1 MPIINSLETPAT
13 TALQRLGAH
22 FQIFQHNNKIRLLA
36 QAAQERGQSP
46 DQIVRSILFRVN
58 QGSFLMV
65 LMPGEKQISW
75 RALRTYLG
83 VRRLTTASPEE
94 VQQITGYEIGA
105 VSPFGLPGP
114 LRILADPAIFTHT
127 VISLGSGQKG
137 YALILESKLIKEMI
151 SDLEIVSL
159 GD

>member
-1 MPIINSLETPAT
+1 
-13 TALQRLGAH
+13 
-22 FQIFQHNNKIRLLA
+22 
-36 QAAQERGQSP
+36 
-46 DQIVRSILFRVN
+46 
-58 QGSFLMV
+58 MV

>member
-13 TALQRLGAH
+13 TALQRFGAH
-22 FQIFQHNNKIRLLA
+22 FLIFQHNNKIRSLE

-46 DQIVRSILFRVN
+46 DQIVRSILFRIN

-83 VRRLTTASPEE
+83 VRRLTTASPAE

-114 LRILADPAIFTHT
+114 LRILADPAIFTQT